1 MASTLETVLWPRIKQ
16 DERGGWLA
24 ADERINQLVRNSVD
38 IKTPSRSPSYQGYLP
53 LITIPLSFPLPSP
66 VPWNRQNEKTDGIL
80 SAVTMAPGN
89 LTISDSS
96 SRRGLSCYLDV
107 GRHDTR
113 IDNITSIS
121 DVEGSEPRC
130 CTRVIRT
137 KRIFFRLEKD
147 SYRKDFSATSDN
159 RVTPLQIYLWFG
171 GRRRWFPPWKI
182 EQVDMYVCR
191 SKHILPLDRYF

>member
-1 MASTLETVLWPRIKQ
+1 
-16 DERGGWLA
+16 
-24 ADERINQLVRNSVD
+24 
-38 IKTPSRSPSYQGYLP
+38 
-53 LITIPLSFPLPSP
+53 
-66 VPWNRQNEKTDGIL
+66 
-80 SAVTMAPGN
+80 MAPGN

-96 SRRGLSCYLDV
+96 SRQGLSCYLDV

-147 SYRKDFSATSDN
+147 SYRKDFSATHLTIASLHSRYIYDSAAEDVDFLPGKSSCTN
-159 RVTPLQIYLWFG
+159 RSICTFVVRNVFFHSIVIFNYLLS
-171 GRRRWFPPWKI
+171 RA
-182 EQVDMYVCR
+182 Y
-191 SKHILPLDRYF
+191 DRVF